1 MTLSSKS
8 DNGVTG
14 YSREK
19 KKIFGG
25 KIKKLRGHN
34 VQRIFSMKILKLQ
47 FLSIRN
53 CDRDTIK
60 RDRASQSQKLS
71 KDEET

>member
-19 KKIFGG
+19 KKIFGRE
-25 KIKKLRGHN
+25 IKKLRGHN
-34 VQRIFSMKILKLQ
+34 VQRIFSRKILKSQ
-47 FLSIRN
+47 FL
-53 CDRDTIK
+53 
-60 RDRASQSQKLS
+60 
-71 KDEET
+71 

>member
-8 DNGVTG
+8 DSGVTG

-25 KIKKLRGHN
+25 GLKKLRGHN
-34 VQRIFSMKILKLQ
+34 VQRIFPMKILKPQL
-47 FLSIRN
+47 LSIRN
-53 CDRDTIK
+53 CDRNTIN
-60 RDRASQSQKLS
+60 RASQSQNLS

>member
-19 KKIFGG
+19 KKIFGRE
-25 KIKKLRGHN
+25 IKKLRGHN
-34 VQRIFSMKILKLQ
+34 VQRIFSMKILKSQ
-47 FLSIRN
+47 FL
-53 CDRDTIK
+53 
-60 RDRASQSQKLS
+60 
-71 KDEET
+71 